1 MTMERIP
8 SRNDW
13 LLTGALLALAL
24 FAVFIPHDLVPD
36 KIESLLPMWGDYLFT
51 VALVLPLAWRKRLP
65 LTVGV
70 AVGVGFAVYR
80 LVEVPE
86 GSVSSAV
93 VFIALFAMGAYGTGA
108 RRRNTWRAV
117 AVVASFLAL
126 AWSLYR
132 ELDFVSFDGFA
143 VTTLSLGLNIL
154 FFAAAWM
161 LGDSWRQRQ
170 EYAAELELRA
180 DELARQREENA
191 RQAVTEERVRIARE
205 LHDVVA
211 HHVSVMGVQAAG
223 ARRILESDPSRATAA
238 LEAVEESGRSAV
250 SELQRLVGFLRDDT
264 GGSTAAPQPTLEGLD
279 ALIATTRDA
288 GLPVQLL
295 RVGKTRP
302 VPSSVELSAYRIVQ
316 EALTN
321 VLKYAPGA
329 ATSVVLTYRAD
340 ALGVEV
346 VNQAPSSPVSVAPG
360 GGRGMVGM
368 RERASM
374 LGGSFESGVITG
386 RGFRIAAVLPT
397 GTSYDAAAD
406 AS

>member
-1 MTMERIP
+1 MARTP

-13 LLTGALLALAL
+13 LLTGSLLALAL

-36 KIESLLPMWGDYLFT
+36 KVESALPVWGDYLFT
-51 VALVLPLAWRKRLP
+51 AALILPLAWRRRFP

-70 AVGVGFAVYR
+70 AVGVGFALYR
-80 LVEVPE
+80 LVQVPE

-93 VFIALFAMGAYGTGA
+93 VFIALFAMGAYGADA
-108 RRRNTWRAV
+108 RRRNAWRAA
-117 AVVASFLAL
+117 AVTASFLAL
-126 AWSLYR
+126 AWSIYR
-132 ELDFVSFDGFA
+132 DLDFVSFDGFA
-143 VTTLSLGLNIL
+143 VTTLSLGLNVL
-154 FFAAAWM
+154 FFTAAWM

-170 EYAAELELRA
+170 EYAVELELRA
-180 DELARQREENA
+180 DELAHQREERA

-238 LEAVEESGRSAV
+238 LESVEESGRSAV

-264 GGSTAAPQPTLEGLD
+264 DGVDAAPQPTLDGLE
-279 ALIATTRDA
+279 ALVATTRDA
-288 GLPVQLL
+288 GVQAEVL
-295 RVGKTRP
+295 RVGRP
-302 VPSSVELSAYRIVQ
+302 RQVPSSVELSAYRIVQ

-321 VLKYAPGA
+321 VIKYAPGA
-329 ATSVVLTYRAD
+329 ATSIVLTYQDA

-346 VNQAPSSPVSVAPG
+346 VNQAPPTASTAAPG

-368 RERASM
+368 RERAAM
-374 LGGSFESGVITG
+374 LGGTFEFGPVSG
-386 RGFRIAAVLPT
+386 RGFRVAAVLPT
-397 GTSYDAAAD
+397 GTSYDAEAD